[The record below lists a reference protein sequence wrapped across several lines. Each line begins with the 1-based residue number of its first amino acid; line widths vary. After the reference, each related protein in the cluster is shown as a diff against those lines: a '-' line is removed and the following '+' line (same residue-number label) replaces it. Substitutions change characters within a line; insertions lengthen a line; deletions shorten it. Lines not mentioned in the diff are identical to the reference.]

1 MKTHLFVTLVS
12 DVGQSLAA
20 PKKLQHIHKIYNRLI
35 NLQENIFFH
44 LIVRRMTR
52 SRLTI
57 KSLNEEIIRLR
68 QKIEEIDLL
77 KIKVKD
83 LEAALKGI
91 QKQNENINKHKICA

>member
-1 MKTHLFVTLVS
+1 
-12 DVGQSLAA
+12 
-20 PKKLQHIHKIYNRLI
+20 
-35 NLQENIFFH
+35 
-44 LIVRRMTR
+44 MTS